1 MAISGVFACI
11 IYTGKCY
18 FEYMQIWS
26 PSPILT
32 NVDFQYVIL
41 GTFLKCLVVKKS
53 VAISGRYI
61 HIKTGLIRQCTK
73 LKFGK
78 KFFHRNLSGR
88 VQKQQE
94 MLILSKQAITF
105 DIMATEIFFIHRDI
119 GLKFVEHVLQINNYK
134 ITGGFDCLVLFLSRA
149 QHRGRFTQ
157 NQGI

>member
-1 MAISGVFACI
+1 
-11 IYTGKCY
+11 
-18 FEYMQIWS
+18 MQIWS

-105 DIMATEIFFIHRDI
+105 DIMATEIFFIHQDI
-119 GLKFVEHVLQINNYK
+119 GLKFFEHVLQINDNK
-134 ITGGFDCLVLFLSRA
+134 ITGGIDRFLLSSFPIAHATQGYFYLKSRNVKLHKMKKK
-149 QHRGRFTQ
+149 QSLPKSSSK
-157 NQGI
+157 